1 MIKYKIIIFWSEE
14 DQTYIVEVPE
24 LAGCKADGATYQEA
38 VINAEQI
45 ISEWIERANK
55 LGRNIPKPKACLQK
69 TKIKIK
75 EKTNINRFNQSLIES
90 FIPIVNYFSKVLS
103 EKILPAF
110 DNFGTEVEASH
121 YDFYEDELDEYCCME
136 RLRQGARQSVIN
148 LFAVALRHLY
158 EQQVSQ
164 LVMQSLCN
172 NYYREAN
179 YKCDEDVLI
188 EVDEIN
194 IKSFRSWDKIV
205 ELKHVCNTVK
215 HAEGDAAKKLESLR
229 PDLFK
234 TPFQDD
240 GFSGGKR
247 LPVRQPLNGDGIFL
261 QEKDIQE
268 YAWAIEDFWNEFIGK
283 LSHE

>member
-1 MIKYKIIIFWSEE
+1 MTKYKVIIYWSEE
-14 DQTYIVEVPE
+14 DQTYIAEVPE

-38 VINAEQI
+38 VINVEQI
-45 ISEWIERANK
+45 IREWIEESNK
-55 LGRNIPKPKACLQK
+55 LGRAIPKPKACAQ
-69 TKIKIK
+69 KIKIK

-90 FIPIVNYFSKVLS
+90 FIPPVNYFSNILS
-103 EKILPAF
+103 EKILPVF
-110 DNFGTEVEASH
+110 DKEVGASH
-121 YDFYEDELDEYCCME
+121 YDSYDDELDDYCRME
-136 RLRQGARQSVIN
+136 WLRQGARQSVIN
-148 LFAVALRHLY
+148 LHAVALRHLY

-194 IKSFRSWDKIV
+194 IKNFHSWNKLI
-205 ELKHVCNTVK
+205 ELKHVCNAVK
-215 HAEGDAAKKLESLR
+215 HAEGDAARKLEKLR

-240 GFSGGKR
+240 GFSEGER
-247 LPVRQPLNGDGIFL
+247 LPVRQPLNGDGVFL
-261 QEKDIQE
+261 QEKDTQQ
-268 YAWAIEDFWNEFIGK
+268 YAQAIEDFWSEFIEK
-283 LSHE
+283 LNFRPIHE